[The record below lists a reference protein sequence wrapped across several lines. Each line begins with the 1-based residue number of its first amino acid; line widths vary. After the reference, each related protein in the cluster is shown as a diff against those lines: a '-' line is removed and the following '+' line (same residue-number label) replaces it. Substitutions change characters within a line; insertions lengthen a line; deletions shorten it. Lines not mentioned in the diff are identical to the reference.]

1 MPLGQDHGGFVV
13 RPVFLLPEIEVS
25 ESGAGT
31 PFPLDALDQSGCP
44 EQLSI
49 TLEIT
54 HILQQH
60 SLELA
65 ILGSRDGTNWLYP
78 PLASFSQKFYCG
90 TYHMSLDLK
99 NRTDVR
105 YLLPRWKLSR
115 WGHSTGE
122 PLFGLYLTIEPAHV
136 EALAMGA
143 A

>member
-1 MPLGQDHGGFVV
+1 MH
-13 RPVFLLPEIEVS
+13 PVFLLPEIEIS

-31 PFPLDALDQSGCP
+31 PFKLDALERSERA
-44 EQLSI
+44 EQLII

-65 ILGSRDGTNWLYP
+65 ILGSRDGTNWQYP

-90 TYHMSLDLK
+90 TYHLSLDLK
-99 NRTDVR
+99 NRPDVR

-115 WGHSTGE
+115 WGHSAGQ
-122 PLFGLYLTIEPAHV
+122 PVFGLHLMIEPAHA
-136 EALAMGA
+136 EAFALGA

>member
-1 MPLGQDHGGFVV
+1 MHPA
-13 RPVFLLPEIEVS
+13 FLLPETEIS

-31 PFPLDALDQSGCP
+31 PFELDALDQP
-44 EQLSI
+44 ERAEQLTL

-78 PLASFSQKFYCG
+78 PLAGFSQKFYCG
-90 TYHMSLDLK
+90 TYHLSLDLT
-99 NRTDVR
+99 NRPDVR

-115 WGHSTGE
+115 WGHSSGQ
-122 PLFGLYLTIEPAHV
+122 PVFGLYLMIEPARV
-136 EALAMGA
+136 MAMALGA

>member
-1 MPLGQDHGGFVV
+1 M
-13 RPVFLLPEIEVS
+13 RPAFLLPETEVS

-31 PFPLDALDQSGCP
+31 PFELDALQTP
-44 EQLSI
+44 QRPKQLTI

-90 TYHMSLDLK
+90 TYHLLLDLT
-99 NRTDVR
+99 NRPDVR
-105 YLLPRWKLSR
+105 YILPRWKLSR
-115 WGHSTGE
+115 WGHSAGQ
-122 PLFGLYLTIEPAHV
+122 PLFGLYLTVEPAHV
-136 EALAMGA
+136 EAFALGA